1 MASSAPAQ
9 RLEGPDPPPQRKPAP
24 DSPPKSATSSKFTTG
39 PPGGLGSGKK
49 LVVTVP
55 PWAKHEQAV
64 PDEEFYLSPT
74 TAYTNGTAANGNLR
88 STSSHERMP
97 SDIASF
103 TSSAPEQA
111 PSGNWWTFTV
121 PRRIKP
127 VIAESHGEGRDGSV
141 TPTSASGDHDL
152 EKAPRR
158 RIQKPRPNMKG
169 RNRSS
174 WIFGY
179 ALNTV
184 TSNKGKEK
192 RPEDAL
198 QEENQDN
205 TSSSSARDAEDR
217 SDQDEDE
224 EEEDEDGDDD
234 EDDQEHAEEAHD
246 TFDPAA
252 GPSSVPE
259 RQKRRLRQGL
269 SHRVSSNIL
278 RLDLPLPPAP
288 FTKAQAE
295 TPGWDSPWNPR
306 KWLTEP
312 EQAHHPERR
321 PSAEVNG
328 GTLTGPGLGT
338 YPSRTSTTTRGAGGS
353 KRKRS
358 WKRRRRKFRQWCLH
372 NLYVPLLFRMI
383 NLAFTSATL
392 AVAIQTRKTEKR
404 NEAMGILGS
413 SSTVTIIFA
422 PLTLVHVIVAIYL
435 EYFGRPVGLWQTSA
449 KLAHTLLEV
458 VFICAWSASLAL
470 CFNDFFTTP
479 LECGPASAD
488 RWWSDLPVMP
498 NEVAERFQGT
508 EEGRTLCR
516 EQLALI
522 CLAFVTLTSY
532 CSNLIISLFRIIEK
546 VKNYSR
552 RGTYWN

>member
-1 MASSAPAQ
+1 MASSSPLQ
-9 RLEGPDPPPQRKPAP
+9 QGSDPPIRKPSP

-39 PPGGLGSGKK
+39 PPRGLGSTKK

-55 PWAKHEQAV
+55 PWAKHEQPV
-64 PDEEFYLSPT
+64 PDEDIFLSPI
-74 TAYTNGTAANGNLR
+74 TAYTAANGSNLR

-121 PRRIKP
+121 PRMIKP
-127 VIAESHGEGRDGSV
+127 VISESHGGEGRDGSV
-141 TPTSASGDHDL
+141 TPTSTSGDHDL

-158 RIQKPRPNMKG
+158 RISKPRPGLKQIG

-179 ALNTV
+179 ALQTV
-184 TSNKGKEK
+184 GSNKGKEK
-192 RPEDAL
+192 RPEDVL
-198 QEENQDN
+198 QEENQDH
-205 TSSSSARDAEDR
+205 TSSSSVVDAEDR

-224 EEEDEDGDDD
+224 EDEEDEEDDADDDD
-234 EDDQEHAEEAHD
+234 EEHAGEARD
-246 TFDPAA
+246 NFDQAA

-259 RQKRRLRQGL
+259 PQKRRLRQGL

-321 PSAEVNG
+321 PSAEANG

-338 YPSRTSTTTRGAGGS
+338 YPSRTSEATARGGGS

-449 KLAHTLLEV
+449 KLLHTLLEV

-508 EEGRTLCR
+508 AEGRTLCR

-522 CLAFVTLTSY
+522 CLAFVTLSSY
-532 CSNLIISLFRIIEK
+532 CSNLVISLFRIIEK

-552 RGTYWN
+552 RSTYWN

>member
-1 MASSAPAQ
+1 MDIHKQWQGS
-9 RLEGPDPPPQRKPAP
+9 DPPARKPSPP
-24 DSPPKSATSSKFTTG
+24 DSPPKSATSSKFNPADRPVSQTSSKRIV
-39 PPGGLGSGKK
+39 L
-49 LVVTVP
+49 TVP
-55 PWAKHEQAV
+55 PWAKHEQPV
-64 PDEEFYLSPT
+64 PDEESFLSPIA
-74 TAYTNGTAANGNLR
+74 AYANGNANGHLR

-103 TSSAPEQA
+103 TSSQPDHHQS

-121 PRRIKP
+121 PRRKP
-127 VIAESHGEGRDGSV
+127 VIAEEGRDGSV
-141 TPTSASGDHDL
+141 TPTSTSGDHDP

-158 RIQKPRPNMKG
+158 RIHKPRPGIKQTG

-184 TSNKGKEK
+184 GSSKGKEK
-192 RPEDAL
+192 RPEDTL
-198 QEENQDN
+198 PEENQDE
-205 TSSSSARDAEDR
+205 TSSSSSSEVDPEAQDDEDEH
-217 SDQDEDE
+217 DEDE
-224 EEEDEDGDDD
+224 EE
-234 EDDQEHAEEAHD
+234 AEEAHD
-246 TFDPAA
+246 DFDQSA

-259 RQKRRLRQGL
+259 RQKKRLRQGL
-269 SHRVSSNIL
+269 SHRVSSSIL
-278 RLDLPLPPAP
+278 RLELPLPPAP
-288 FTKAQAE
+288 FTKAQTE

-306 KWLTEP
+306 KWLAEP
-312 EQAHHPERR
+312 EQAHHPDRQPTAEFNEDLSR
-321 PSAEVNG
+321 PALN
-328 GTLTGPGLGT
+328 T
-338 YPSRTSTTTRGAGGS
+338 YPSRTSTLTGRAGS
-353 KRKRS
+353 KRKRT
-358 WKRRRRKFRQWCLH
+358 WKRRRRRFRAWCLH

-392 AVAIQTRKTEKR
+392 GIAIQTRRTEKVHQ
-404 NEAMGILGS
+404 AMGILGS

-449 KLAHTLLEV
+449 KVAHTLLEV

-488 RWWSDLPVMP
+488 RWWSDLPPLP
-498 NEVAERFQGT
+498 NQNADDLKGT
-508 EEGRTLCR
+508 EAGRTLCR

-522 CLAFVTLTSY
+522 CLAFVTLASY
-532 CSNLIISLFRIIEK
+532 CSNLVISLFRIIEK

-552 RGTYWN
+552 RNTYWN

>member
-1 MASSAPAQ
+1 MASAPAQ
-9 RLEGPDPPPQRKPAP
+9 RQWEGSDPHARKPSP
-24 DSPPKSATSSKFTTG
+24 DSPPKSATSSKFNSG
-39 PPGGLGSGKK
+39 PPVSLGSGKK

-55 PWAKHEQAV
+55 PWAKHEQPV
-64 PDEEFYLSPT
+64 PDEDIFLSPI
-74 TAYTNGTAANGNLR
+74 TAYANGNSNGNLR

-103 TSSAPEQA
+103 TSSAPEQQ
-111 PSGNWWTFTV
+111 PHSGNWWTFTV
-121 PRRIKP
+121 PRMIKP
-127 VIAESHGEGRDGSV
+127 VISESQGEGRDGSV
-141 TPTSASGDHDL
+141 TPTSTSGDHDL

-158 RIQKPRPNMKG
+158 RISKPRPGIKQSG

-184 TSNKGKEK
+184 ASSKGKEK

-198 QEENQDN
+198 PEENQDT
-205 TSSSSARDAEDR
+205 TSSSSEVDAEDR
-217 SDQDEDE
+217 SDQDED
-224 EEEDEDGDDD
+224 D
-234 EDDQEHAEEAHD
+234 EDDEEDGEHAEEAHD
-246 TFDPAA
+246 NFDQSA

-306 KWLTEP
+306 KWITEP
-312 EQAHHPERR
+312 EEAHHPDRR
-321 PSAEVNG
+321 ASTDVGNG
-328 GTLTGPGLGT
+328 DLNRPPLGT
-338 YPSRTSTTTRGAGGS
+338 YPSRTSEATGRGGS

-383 NLAFTSATL
+383 NLIFTSATL
-392 AVAIQTRKTEKR
+392 TVAIDTRKTEKR
-404 NEAMGILGS
+404 HEAMGILGS
-413 SSTVTIIFA
+413 SATVTIIFA
-422 PLTLVHVIVAIYL
+422 PLTLAHVLAAIYL
-435 EYFGRPVGLWQTSA
+435 EYFGRPVGLWKTSA
-449 KLAHTLLEV
+449 KLLHTLLEV

-479 LECGPASAD
+479 LECGPRTAD
-488 RWWSDLPVMP
+488 RWWSNLPLMP
-498 NEVAERFQGT
+498 NELAERLKGT
-508 EEGRTLCR
+508 GEGRELCR

-522 CLAFVTLTSY
+522 CLAFVTLASY
-532 CSNLIISLFRIIEK
+532 CSNLVISLFRIIEK

-552 RGTYWN
+552 RNTYWN